1 MPDDAG
7 FDNPQRF
14 SRAHPRIIAMRPF
27 HRLLALSSVAL
38 LAACSTVMPAAPSGF
53 LTANPG
59 LVDSGEGGLS
69 ALRTAVPIDRTQAAI
84 SAVEWRVDPRA
95 DISSEEQAALI
106 EVLRAELRS
115 QLQQLDVAPKGRPVV
130 LRAAITKVETVSP
143 ALNAVG
149 TLLLIG
155 PLDRGGAATEIEA
168 LDAES
173 GRQLAAIRLGYFAP
187 LTDIGARF
195 SKLAPAEIAVK
206 KAAADFARMLV
217 PAATP
222 VTAAR

>member
-1 MPDDAG
+1 MPALTTDSASAAPTQG
-7 FDNPQRF
+7 
-14 SRAHPRIIAMRPF
+14 SITMHTL

-59 LVDSGEGGLS
+59 LVDGVEDGLS
-69 ALRTAVPIDRTQAAI
+69 ALRTAVAIDHTQTAI
-84 SAVEWRVDPRA
+84 GAVEWRVDPRA
-95 DISSEEQAALI
+95 DISSDEQAALL

-115 QLQQLDVAPKGRPVV
+115 KLQQMDGAPKGRPVV
-130 LRAAITKVETVSP
+130 LRAAITRVETVSP
-143 ALNAVG
+143 VLNAVG

-168 LDAES
+168 VDAES

-217 PAATP
+217 PASTQSE
-222 VTAAR
+222 AAR

>member
-1 MPDDAG
+1 MRSLL
-7 FDNPQRF
+7 RF
-14 SRAHPRIIAMRPF
+14 
-27 HRLLALSSVAL
+27 LALSSVAM

-59 LVDSGEGGLS
+59 RVDSGEDGLS
-69 ALRTAVPIDRTQAAI
+69 AVRTTVGIDRSQTAI
-84 SAVEWRVDPRA
+84 GAVEWRVDPRA
-95 DISSEEQAALI
+95 DISSEEQAALLEI
-106 EVLRAELRS
+106 LRAELRS
-115 QLQQLDVAPKGRPVV
+115 RVQQMPGAPTGRPVV

-168 LDAES
+168 VDAES

-222 VTAAR
+222 STAAQ

>member
-1 MPDDAG
+1 
-7 FDNPQRF
+7 
-14 SRAHPRIIAMRPF
+14 MRTL

-59 LVDSGEGGLS
+59 PIDSGEDGLS
-69 ALRTAVPIDRTQAAI
+69 ALRTTVAIDRSQTAI
-84 SAVEWRVDPRA
+84 GAVEWRVDPRA
-95 DISSEEQAALI
+95 DISSEEQAALLDI
-106 EVLRAELRS
+106 LRAELRS
-115 QLQQLDVAPKGRPVV
+115 KVQQIAGAPTGRPVV
-130 LRAAITKVETVSP
+130 LRAAITRVETVSP

-168 LDAES
+168 VDAES

-222 VTAAR
+222 STAAR

>member
-1 MPDDAG
+1 
-7 FDNPQRF
+7 
-14 SRAHPRIIAMRPF
+14 MRTL
-27 HRLLALSSVAL
+27 HRLLTLSSFAM

-59 LVDSGEGGLS
+59 LVESGQDGLS
-69 ALRTAVPIDRTQAAI
+69 ALRTTVAIDRSQTAI
-84 SAVEWRVDPRA
+84 GAVEWRVDPRA
-95 DISSEEQAALI
+95 DISNEEQTALLD
-106 EVLRAELRS
+106 VLRAELRAK
-115 QLQQLDVAPKGRPVV
+115 LQQMDAAPKGRPVV

-168 LDAES
+168 VDAEN

-217 PAATP
+217 PAATQS
-222 VTAAR
+222 TAAR

>member
-1 MPDDAG
+1 M
-7 FDNPQRF
+7 
-14 SRAHPRIIAMRPF
+14 RAF
-27 HRLLALSSVAL
+27 HRLLALSSLAL
-38 LAACSTVMPAAPSGF
+38 LAACGTIMPAAPSGF
-53 LTANPG
+53 LTANPSPVEG
-59 LVDSGEGGLS
+59 GQGGLS
-69 ALRTAVPIDRTQAAI
+69 AIRTTVAIDRAQAAI
-84 SAVEWRVDPRA
+84 GAVEWRVDPRA
-95 DISSEEQAALI
+95 DISIAEQAALLQ
-106 EVLRAELRS
+106 VLRAELQS
-115 QLQQLDVAPKGRPVV
+115 KLQQLDVAPKGRPVV

-168 LDAES
+168 VDAES
-173 GRQLAAIRLGYFAP
+173 GHQLAAIRLGYFAP

-217 PAATP
+217 PAATTSP
-222 VTAAR
+222 AER